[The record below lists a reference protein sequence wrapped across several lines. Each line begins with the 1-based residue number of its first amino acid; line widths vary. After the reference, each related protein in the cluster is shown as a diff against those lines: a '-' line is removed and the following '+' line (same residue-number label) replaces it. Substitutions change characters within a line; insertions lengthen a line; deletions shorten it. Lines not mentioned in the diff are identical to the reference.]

1 MNKSVSKDIDK
12 KRKVFEAATRLFAQK
27 GFDKTTVDEIAESAQ
42 VAKGTV
48 YYYFKGKEEIFLFLV
63 EEGIAILKTRITD
76 ALRDNQDDTRR
87 ALQQL
92 FVVQL
97 GFLHEYQDV
106 CRILLADAWGISSRQ
121 EKLQE
126 LLNDYYLVVG
136 TIIEQGIKEGVLY
149 PQNSEVLCT
158 AIFGMTVVV
167 ALHFLN
173 QEKPVPWEQ
182 IEKQLNQLL
191 IRGVIKPT

>member
-1 MNKSVSKDIDK
+1 MNKNVSKDIDK

-63 EEGIAILKTRITD
+63 EEGIEILKTRITD

-97 GFLHEYQDV
+97 GFYTNTRMYAAYYWLMPGAFPPSRKS
-106 CRILLADAWGISSRQ
+106 CR
-121 EKLQE
+121 
-126 LLNDYYLVVG
+126 N
-136 TIIEQGIKEGVLY
+136 
-149 PQNSEVLCT
+149 
-158 AIFGMTVVV
+158 F
-167 ALHFLN
+167 
-173 QEKPVPWEQ
+173 
-182 IEKQLNQLL
+182 
-191 IRGVIKPT
+191 

>member
-1 MNKSVSKDIDK
+1 MNKTTGKDINK

-27 GFDKTTVDEIAESAQ
+27 VFDKTTGDEIAENAQ

-48 YYYFKGKEEIFLFLV
+48 YYYFKGKEDIFLFLV
-63 EEGIAILKTRITD
+63 EEGMQILKARVID
-76 ALRDNQDDTRR
+76 ALRNNQHDTRR

-92 FVVQL
+92 FTVQL
-97 GFLHEYQDV
+97 DFLHEYQDI
-106 CRILLADAWGISSRQ
+106 CRIVLADAWGISSRQ

-136 TIIEQGIKEGVLY
+136 TIIEQGIQEKVVDPLDI
-149 PQNSEVLCT
+149 EVLCA
-158 AIFGMTVVV
+158 AIFGMTVIV

-173 QEKPVPWEQ
+173 KESPVPWHKIEEQ
-182 IEKQLNQLL
+182 LTHLFFQ
-191 IRGVIKPT
+191 GVVKPT